1 MSIDREESLFL
12 TVSEDHRQ
20 RPIPEYVKKMS
31 DPVRQLGGMAA
42 AYEGVILGGADKLFG
57 LDELN
62 VWLRRHRY
70 ADYNMEVLLPIAHM
84 CLEYAVRLHIRA
96 ERPGVQTMAQ
106 QAARELLETRAGE
119 TPDEANGWGILD
131 HGVGSLEKVHV
142 VNGRT
147 VDVDMGQETAY
158 VYMAGKRYRLRGDV
172 LTEED

>member
-1 MSIDREESLFL
+1 M
-12 TVSEDHRQ
+12 VH
-20 RPIPEYVKKMS
+20 KMKT
-31 DPVRQLGGMAA
+31 L
-42 AYEGVILGGADKLFG
+42 E
-57 LDELN
+57 
-62 VWLRRHRY
+62 
-70 ADYNMEVLLPIAHM
+70 EVLYDYTRGEKT
-84 CLEYAVRLHIRA
+84 LEEA
-96 ERPGVQTMAQ
+96 
-106 QAARELLETRAGE
+106 RAGE

>member
-1 MSIDREESLFL
+1 MKNLEE
-12 TVSEDHRQ
+12 
-20 RPIPEYVKKMS
+20 
-31 DPVRQLGGMAA
+31 
-42 AYEGVILGGADKLFG
+42 ILHHYTRGDKP
-57 LDELN
+57 LDETNQELKKLDCGLQLDPTRN
-62 VWLRRHRY
+62 LFS
-70 ADYNMEVLLPIAHM
+70 
-84 CLEYAVRLHIRA
+84 
-96 ERPGVQTMAQ
+96 
-106 QAARELLETRAGE
+106 ARELLETRAGE

>member
-1 MSIDREESLFL
+1 MKNL
-12 TVSEDHRQ
+12 ED
-20 RPIPEYVKKMS
+20 
-31 DPVRQLGGMAA
+31 
-42 AYEGVILGGADKLFG
+42 ILHDYTRGDKP
-57 LDELN
+57 LDETNQELKKLDCGLQLDPTRN
-62 VWLRRHRY
+62 LFS
-70 ADYNMEVLLPIAHM
+70 
-84 CLEYAVRLHIRA
+84 
-96 ERPGVQTMAQ
+96 
-106 QAARELLETRAGE
+106 ARELLETRAGE